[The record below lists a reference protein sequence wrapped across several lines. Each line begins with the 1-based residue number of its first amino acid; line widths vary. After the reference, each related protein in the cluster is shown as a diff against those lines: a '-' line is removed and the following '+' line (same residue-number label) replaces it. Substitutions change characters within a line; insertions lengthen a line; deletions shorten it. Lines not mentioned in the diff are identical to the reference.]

1 MMEIKELIEIFVYC
15 IAVVCVGDAIIGAV
29 IIDTI
34 RLNKIRRLTKECKD
48 LINQV
53 KNK

>member
-1 MMEIKELIEIFVYC
+1 MIKIKELIEIFVYSF
-15 IAVVCVGDAIIGAV
+15 ATVCLADAITGAV
-29 IIDTI
+29 LDTI

-48 LINQV
+48 LTDKV

>member
-1 MMEIKELIEIFVYC
+1 MMEIKEFIEIFVYSF
-15 IAVVCVGDAIIGAV
+15 ATVCLADAIIGE

-34 RLNKIRRLTKECKD
+34 RLNKIRRLTKESKN
-48 LINQV
+48 LIDQV

>member
-1 MMEIKELIEIFVYC
+1 MEIKELIEIFMYSF
-15 IAVVCVGDAIIGAV
+15 ATVCLADAIIDAV

-34 RLNKIRRLTKECKD
+34 RLNKIRRLTKECKE

>member
-1 MMEIKELIEIFVYC
+1 MSKLKELIEIFVYS
-15 IAVVCVGDAIIGAV
+15 IATVCLADAITGAV
-29 IIDTI
+29 LDTI

-48 LINQV
+48 LTDKV